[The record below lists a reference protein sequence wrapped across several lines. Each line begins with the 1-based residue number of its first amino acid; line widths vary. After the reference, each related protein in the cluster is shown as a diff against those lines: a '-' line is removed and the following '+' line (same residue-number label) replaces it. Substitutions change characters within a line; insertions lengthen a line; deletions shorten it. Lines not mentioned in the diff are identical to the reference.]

1 MFSPACPTR
10 TPGDQCFVPGTFF
23 QGYVSG
29 EEKMKRIE
37 ARLAS
42 ERAFD
47 KDPSLSSFHSWRAGQ
62 SLVTYCAF
70 PHATR

>member
-37 ARLAS
+37 ARLACM
-42 ERAFD
+42 RF
-47 KDPSLSSFHSWRAGQ
+47 
-62 SLVTYCAF
+62 F
-70 PHATR
+70 PRPNTP